1 MASELTPGEREA
13 AVSKLSAAFA
23 DDMLEM
29 EEFERRL
36 TGVYEATT
44 AHALVALTRDLPT
57 PDRPAASGEPD
68 HAPTALSRRVDSS
81 ALDVD
86 RAPIQHVRSVLSSV
100 ERDLRGAMPAV
111 LDVRSVFGNAELDL
125 RDAIFPPGITEIRV
139 RALCGNVEIDLP
151 GHVDIENDGRSVAGN
166 FAVRQR
172 RRRGNDAP
180 NSIVRITGRALL
192 SNVEIEAG
200 DD

>member
-23 DDMLEM
+23 DDVLEL

-44 AHALVALTRDLPT
+44 THALVALTRDLPT
-57 PDRPAASGEPD
+57 PDRPAPSGEPD
-68 HAPTALSRRVDSS
+68 APTALSRRADSS

-111 LDVRSVFGNAELDL
+111 LDVQSVFGNAELDL

-151 GHVDIENDGRSVAGN
+151 GHVDIENDGRSVAGS

-172 RRRGNDAP
+172 RRHGQEAP